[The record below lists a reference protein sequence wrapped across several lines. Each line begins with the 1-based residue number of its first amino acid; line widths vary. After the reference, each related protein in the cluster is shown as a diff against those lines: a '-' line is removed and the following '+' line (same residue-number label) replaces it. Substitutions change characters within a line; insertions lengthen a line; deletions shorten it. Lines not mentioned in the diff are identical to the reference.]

1 MPKSGMIVGDKPS
14 SVLARVPM
22 CSIFS
27 DWLSVIVKSPVRF
40 DVISPVRSDVISPVR
55 SDVISPVRSPVR
67 FDVISPVR
75 SHVRSNAKRLLIG

>member
-1 MPKSGMIVGDKPS
+1 MPKSGMIVGDKTS

-27 DWLSVIVKSPVRF
+27 DWLSVIVKSPVRSE
-40 DVISPVRSDVISPVR
+40 VISPVI
-55 SDVISPVRSPVR
+55 SPVR

>member
-1 MPKSGMIVGDKPS
+1 MPKSGMIIGDKTS

-27 DWLSVIVKSPVRF
+27 DWLSVIVKSPVRSLVRS

-55 SDVISPVRSPVR
+55 SDVISPVR
-67 FDVISPVR
+67 FDVISP
-75 SHVRSNAKRLLIG
+75 VRSNAKRLLIG